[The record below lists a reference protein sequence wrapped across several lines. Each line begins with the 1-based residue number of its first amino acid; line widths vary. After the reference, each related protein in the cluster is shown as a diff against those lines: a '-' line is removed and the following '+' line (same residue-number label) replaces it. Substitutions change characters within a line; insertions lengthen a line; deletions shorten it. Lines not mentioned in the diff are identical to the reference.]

1 LQLLLVGSKNLYR
14 VLEIEQD
21 PKISL

>member
-14 VLEIEQD
+14 VLKIERD